1 MNKRVILYALAILPV
16 LLPVK
21 AAAQDNS
28 SERLKPTWIK
38 NQPKPSNG
46 TFTYVLQHDWAA
58 TVDEARKKCLN
69 DLIIGSGMESGMVVV
84 TDINTTLESAMVW
97 ENDKLVEKDADS
109 FVANSTM
116 KGKEHQLAVKNV
128 AEYWERDKYTGQIH
142 LYSLYE
148 KSITGVDPVFDEV
161 RLTNKYGGGAL
172 ARSIIPGWG
181 QIYKG
186 STGKGIAFMCG
197 VAATAA
203 GGCVFLS
210 QYNGYYSRYQSE
222 RSIDAKVA
230 DSYLKLAQNA
240 QVGCYIC
247 FGACAALYI
256 YNLIDAAVAPGATRI
271 VPIVTANGGAGV
283 SYMKNF

>member
-1 MNKRVILYALAILPV
+1 MNRGIIFCALA
-16 LLPVK
+16 LLVCCSVPAK
-21 AAAQDNS
+21 AQENR

-38 NQPKPSNG
+38 NQPAPSNS
-46 TFTYVLQHDWAA
+46 TLSYVLQHDWAQN
-58 TVDEARKKCLN
+58 VEEARKKCLN
-69 DLIIGSGMESGMVVV
+69 DLVIGSGMENGMVVV
-84 TDINTTLESAMVW
+84 TDINTTLGNAMVW
-97 ENDKLVEKDADS
+97 ENNKLVEKDTDE

-116 KGKEHQLAVKNV
+116 KGSEHKLAVKNV

-142 LYSLYE
+142 LYSLYQR
-148 KSITGVDPVFDEV
+148 SIGDKEPVFDEV
-161 RLTNKYGGGAL
+161 RLTNKYGGGAV

-186 STGKGIAFMCG
+186 SVGKGIAFMAG

-222 RSIDAKVA
+222 KPRDVKVA
-230 DSYLKLAQNA
+230 DEYLKMAQNA
-240 QVGCYIC
+240 QVGCYVC

-256 YNLIDAAVAPGATRI
+256 YNLIDAAVAPGASRI
-271 VPIVTANGGAGV
+271 VPVVMPNGGAGV
-283 SYMKNF
+283 AYTKSF